1 MYYIC
6 TFTHRYVHLCVN
18 EYTHTHCCSQ
28 HCAGRGIASP
38 LRTNSCTS
46 RICCALLIPNTKV
59 LWVCP
64 DLTLALQQR
73 TALADPTECPLSCP
87 GTSVSLAR
95 QGQQPPR
102 SDPPCHFSTRF
113 VLQLRHRRSIRVV
126 LNLCHPK
133 SFLAKPKEMPLKPLC
148 ASVSPKIGQI
158 NLILK
163 EVLRVCFW
171 VLWLFGEGVH
181 GDSEKHA
188 CGCFFYVYLIFI
200 EHTNASYLAHVV
212 RINNCALLAVFPFMA
227 YCPDIAVKPQWIWF

>member
-1 MYYIC
+1 M
-6 TFTHRYVHLCVN
+6 
-18 EYTHTHCCSQ
+18 HCFSQ

-64 DLTLALQQR
+64 DLTLPLQQR

-95 QGQQPPR
+95 QGQQPPC

-126 LNLCHPK
+126 LNLCPPK

-163 EVLRVCFW
+163 EVVRVTSLLFLSALT
-171 VLWLFGEGVH
+171 LW
-181 GDSEKHA
+181 
-188 CGCFFYVYLIFI
+188 
-200 EHTNASYLAHVV
+200 
-212 RINNCALLAVFPFMA
+212 
-227 YCPDIAVKPQWIWF
+227 